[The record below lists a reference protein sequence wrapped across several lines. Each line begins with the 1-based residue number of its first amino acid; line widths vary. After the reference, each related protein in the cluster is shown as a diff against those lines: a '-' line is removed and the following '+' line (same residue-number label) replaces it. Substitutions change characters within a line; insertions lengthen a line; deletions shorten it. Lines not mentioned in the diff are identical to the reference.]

1 VFIRKLGIDLGT
13 ANTVVFVPQ
22 KGIIINEPTVVA
34 VSTDNNQ
41 VLAIGNDAK
50 DMVGRTPELIKT
62 YKPLKDG
69 VIADYKITKA
79 LLHYFI
85 NKALGNLRFVKP
97 DIIISAPCG
106 ITSTERRAII
116 DAAKEAGAKDVF
128 VVKEPILA
136 ALGANIP
143 INEPSGNM
151 VVNIGGGTAEIA
163 VISLGGIVAFSSIR
177 VAGNKMDSAVT
188 DYIRKKYNIAI
199 GERTAENVKIN
210 IGSAISVKEKNEY
223 EITGGDLSEG
233 LPKNLNI
240 NSNEIAEALTNVLK
254 EIIQAIKNV
263 LSETPPELVAD
274 IMQRGMFLTGGSGL
288 LKNLDVLITRATGV
302 PVYVADDAL
311 FCVAKGTGII
321 LENLDLYKR
330 SLMSYK

>member
-1 VFIRKLGIDLGT
+1 
-13 ANTVVFVPQ
+13 
-22 KGIIINEPTVVA
+22 
-34 VSTDNNQ
+34 
-41 VLAIGNDAK
+41 
-50 DMVGRTPELIKT
+50 
-62 YKPLKDG
+62 
-69 VIADYKITKA
+69 
-79 LLHYFI
+79 
-85 NKALGNLRFVKP
+85 
-97 DIIISAPCG
+97 
-106 ITSTERRAII
+106 
-116 DAAKEAGAKDVF
+116 
-128 VVKEPILA
+128 
-136 ALGANIP
+136 
-143 INEPSGNM
+143 M